1 MNNIFRLLAWL
12 LAAAV
17 TFATVGPASER
28 PQLSILGH
36 LGEHSLAFVLL
47 SIAFALAYPRHRLP
61 AAAITIAM
69 TGLLEFLQLFA
80 PGRHARWEDLAVDAT
95 AALAGF
101 IMVAGVA
108 SLKLVPQPQE
118 GKRKLA
124 RDR

>member
-1 MNNIFRLLAWL
+1 MNTIFRLVAWL

-17 TFATVGPASER
+17 TFATLGPASER

-36 LGEHSLAFVLL
+36 LAEHSLAFVLL
-47 SIAFALAYPRHRLP
+47 GIAFALTYPRHRLL
-61 AAAITIAM
+61 AAAITTAM
-69 TGLLEFLQLFA
+69 AGLLEFLQLFV

-101 IMVAGVA
+101 AMVAGLA

-118 GKRKLA
+118 GRRKLT
-124 RDR
+124 RGR